1 MAVGAADL
9 YAAQL
14 QHITSLSSQGSQQ
27 LAADLEYFCNVLSAL
42 GVSVPPTLGT
52 WQVAA
57 QWPSEEVPAAAQ
69 LAAED
74 GMVHVPTLQTVAQ
87 IRRLNLALQE

>member
-1 MAVGAADL
+1 MGAADL
-9 YAAQL
+9 YATQL
-14 QHITSLSSQGSQQ
+14 QHIASLSSQGSQQ

-42 GVSVPPTLGT
+42 GVTVPSTLGT

-57 QWPSEEVPAAAQ
+57 QWPSEEFAVAAQ

-74 GMVHVPTLQTVAQ
+74 GMVHIPTLQTVAH
-87 IRRLNLALQE
+87 IRRLDAAPQN